1 LGGFSAAERGA
12 FDHNHHPAPD
22 LGMDRMGM
30 DRGGVSGGGVG
41 GMDRMDRMMDRGG
54 GGVGVG
60 GGPMMDR
67 SGLDRPMM
75 MDRTGGGGGGPH
87 ARSRSASRGFP
98 SRTAGPAGPG
108 YHSLDRDRDG
118 YGTDRDGSF
127 MPIDRPRERSL
138 DRGLVGGGMDYG
150 GGGGPP
156 YGSGGG
162 YGRRDRSLDRGRD
175 PMLDPDDGLYTG
187 RGGVGGDMV
196 GPVHRS
202 TRLSP
207 NPVSLQRDAYIR

>member
-1 LGGFSAAERGA
+1 
-12 FDHNHHPAPD
+12 
-22 LGMDRMGM
+22 MDRMGM
-30 DRGGVSGGGVG
+30 DRGVVGGGGVGG
-41 GMDRMDRMMDRGG
+41 GMDRMDRMVDRGG
-54 GGVGVG
+54 GG

-67 SGLDRPMM
+67 TGGLDRPMM
-75 MDRTGGGGGGPH
+75 MDRTGGGGGPGGPH

-98 SRTAGPAGPG
+98 SRTAPAGPG

-138 DRGLVGGGMDYG
+138 DRGLGGGMDYG
-150 GGGGPP
+150 GPP
-156 YGSGGG
+156 YGGGGGGG

-187 RGGVGGDMV
+187 GRGDM

-207 NPVSLQRDAYIR
+207 NPVSLQRDAYIRYLPLHVFL